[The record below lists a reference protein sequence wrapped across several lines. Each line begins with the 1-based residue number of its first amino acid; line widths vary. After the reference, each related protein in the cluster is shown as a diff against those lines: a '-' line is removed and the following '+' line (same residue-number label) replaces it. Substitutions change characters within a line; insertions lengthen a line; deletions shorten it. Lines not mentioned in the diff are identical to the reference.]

1 MAITISTGTTVA
13 IATTYGSAVTM
24 SAITNA
30 TEAVATLA
38 AGHGVVVGDILEV
51 TSGWDLLNG
60 RLVRAKTVATNDVTF
75 ESINTTSASSYPAGT
90 GTGSIRRITAWTS
103 VSQVQSV
110 DTGGGEQQFA
120 DITTISDRTQK
131 QVPTTRAAQTLTLTV
146 FDDPALSY
154 YAPAVSAADSS
165 ATIGLRV
172 VFPNNSRI
180 LMNCYIS
187 VQKTPTVAVNAPLTA
202 QLTFSTIAEPT
213 RYAT

>member
-120 DITTISDRTQK
+120 S
-131 QVPTTRAAQTLTLTV
+131 
-146 FDDPALSY
+146 FALRGGINI
-154 YAPAVSAADSS
+154 VE
-165 ATIGLRV
+165 REK
-172 VFPNNSRI
+172 F
-180 LMNCYIS
+180 
-187 VQKTPTVAVNAPLTA
+187 VAV
-202 QLTFSTIAEPT
+202 FSLVCGAEELFGEG
-213 RYAT
+213 AAAFGHEQEHVGGDFALFVE